1 MTTICATESF
11 MPNVLNKFLHTNQ
24 MNKLLKTNQLH
35 EEIKYSKTR
44 NFTVYGSCK
53 ELKNIF
59 EAGIMLSG
67 VIMKSPSAD
76 GKEDIFVC
84 YKGNTPNAHVLHRI
98 DFYDTDHK
106 TKLFLHYAVIKLTDE
121 FRKFILIN
129 FESREQLLTAISGYV
144 IIHPMVTKDV
154 KFRISNGHTVLTN
167 FWRVRT
173 VEGINDFLPNVSSF
187 VFN

>member
-1 MTTICATESF
+1 MTTICATESY
-11 MPNVLNKFLHTNQ
+11 MPNVLNEFLRTNQ

-44 NFTVYGSCK
+44 NFTVYGSFQD
-53 ELKNIF
+53 LKNNF
-59 EAGIMLSG
+59 KTGIMLSG

-84 YKGNTPNAHVLHRI
+84 YKGNIPNAHVLHRI
-98 DFYDTDHK
+98 DFYDTGHK

-121 FRKFILIN
+121 FGKFILIN

-144 IIHPMVTKDV
+144 IIHPMVTKDM
-154 KFRISNGHTVLTN
+154 KFQIINGHTVLTN
-167 FWRVRT
+167 CWRVRT
-173 VEGINDFLPNVSSF
+173 VEGINDLVPNLSSF